1 MGEFVFGP
9 RNTEKF
15 LIVEV
20 PFFIDSAVDFHAEY
34 GIALRRSNRLS
45 KLVGGNSLAISS
57 SLKLLLITPLFQI
70 VFLPDLMQVK
80 VLFPTTEV
88 IPAFE
93 HLAPAL
99 VAAFTDVEDSKTR
112 HESVATK
119 AVIFFFM
126 PKE

>member
-15 LIVEV
+15 LILEV
-20 PFFIDSAVDFHAEY
+20 PFFIDSEVDFHAVY

-45 KLVGGNSLAISS
+45 KLVGGNNLAISS

-93 HLAPAL
+93 HFAPAL

-112 HESVATK
+112 KVSIVIK
-119 AVIFFFM
+119 AVNFFFIS
-126 PKE
+126 KE

>member
-15 LIVEV
+15 LILEV
-20 PFFIDSAVDFHAEY
+20 PFFIDSAVDFHAVY
-34 GIALRRSNRLS
+34 AIALRRSNKLS
-45 KLVGGNSLAISS
+45 KLVGGNNLAISS

-99 VAAFTDVEDSKTR
+99 VAAFTEAEGSKTR
-112 HESVATK
+112 QASIAIK
-119 AVIFFFM
+119 AVNFFFI